1 MELVVNEENGSISTT
16 CSNENFNAIL
26 WYINDLQIQYRAITI
41 TDKRGIEPDQETS
54 EFGAYIVYP
63 HYELKLFQLVA
74 KP

>member
-54 EFGAYIVYP
+54 DLEHGNVLVYP
-63 HYELKLFQLVA
+63 HRKLKL
-74 KP
+74 